1 MFPIKLTIEGM
12 SCQHCVT
19 RVQKALQ
26 NVPGVMSVKVDLK
39 KGEAEVTVKDDVLSQ
54 DLISAVENAG
64 YEARVI

>member
-1 MFPIKLTIEGM
+1 M

>member
-1 MFPIKLTIEGM
+1 
-12 SCQHCVT
+12 
-19 RVQKALQ
+19 VQKALQ